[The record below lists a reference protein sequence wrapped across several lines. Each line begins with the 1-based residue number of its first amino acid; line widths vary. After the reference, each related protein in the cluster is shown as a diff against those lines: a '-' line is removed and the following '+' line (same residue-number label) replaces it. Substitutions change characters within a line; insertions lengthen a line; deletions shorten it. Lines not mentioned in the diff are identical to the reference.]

1 MHLVRNTLPR
11 PHDRQGYVTM
21 ERIVIGVGN
30 RDRGDDAAGIAVAER
45 VTGTISHVVPTGAMD
60 LYELWTAHDSVV
72 IIDAMRSDAA
82 VGTVRRF
89 DVSATPPPAE
99 TFASTHA
106 CGPAAGIEIARALGR
121 LPTSIEVIG
130 IEVGDLAV
138 GSAMSEPV
146 EAAVDDLAAELSDA

>member
-1 MHLVRNTLPR
+1 
-11 PHDRQGYVTM
+11 VTM

-89 DVSATPPPAE
+89 DVSATPLPSE
-99 TFASTHA
+99 TFPHEYRGHRHRS
-106 CGPAAGIEIARALGR
+106 GR
-121 LPTSIEVIG
+121 PRG
-130 IEVGDLAV
+130 WFRNVGTC
-138 GSAMSEPV
+138 
-146 EAAVDDLAAELSDA
+146 

>member
-1 MHLVRNTLPR
+1 
-11 PHDRQGYVTM
+11 M

-45 VTGTISHVVPTGAMD
+45 VTGTTSHVVSSGAMD

-72 IIDAMRSDAA
+72 IVDAMRSDDT
-82 VGTVRRF
+82 VGTIRRF
-89 DVSATPPPAE
+89 DVSATRLPAE
-99 TFASTHA
+99 AFASTHSF
-106 CGPAAGIEIARALGR
+106 GPAAGIEIARALGR

-130 IEVGDLAV
+130 IEAGDLAV

-146 EAAVDDLAAELSDA
+146 EAAVEDLARELSNA